1 MALSSQTL
9 VPETNTAPDSRD
21 TVSRPANRSPVLAA
35 SARAASSW
43 ASPSTL
49 IPSEGRSFSFGQVSE
64 VFCTQNDTNGGSRE
78 TGAKGL
84 GARPGR
90 QPSPSAGNAEA
101 ADGKWPDASPRV

>member
-64 VFCTQNDTNGGSRE
+64 VFCTQNDTNGGAQESR
-78 TGAKGL
+78 AKAAAASPPPLPTTPPANAIEPEGEK
-84 GARPGR
+84 PK
-90 QPSPSAGNAEA
+90 PSPHE
-101 ADGKWPDASPRV
+101 